1 MYFTPVNHISH
12 NMLPYVICYLVPSTA
27 PTNISLRTL
36 GTQSIQVTICPPA
49 EIDQNGLIL
58 RYIVS
63 YTGNPIDT
71 MTQSNTVNVSLSY
84 PATACTNTTLDGLE
98 EFDNYTVTVQ
108 AVNSAGSS
116 GSSTGVIAETNAAG
130 SLF

>member
-1 MYFTPVNHISH
+1 MITFSITTVIHV
-12 NMLPYVICYLVPSTA
+12 PYYLYLAPADT
-27 PTNISLRTL
+27 PTNIVLRTL

-71 MTQSNTVNVSLSY
+71 ITQSNTVNVSLSY
-84 PATACTNTTLDGLE
+84 PATACINTTLGGLE
-98 EFDNYTVTVQ
+98 EFNNYAVTVQ

-116 GSSTGVIAETNAAG
+116 GSSVGVATQTDAAG
-130 SLF
+130 T